1 MIKQKPTANLPVTDD
16 AHSTAELTLSPH
28 VETEPAAITVNDSK
42 ALMPLVLER
51 LRDFVNKSNSDAT
64 RRAYRVTMEQFQIFL
79 RNRGKNIVQATP
91 ADVLAFR
98 DGLIHGPKPLKPA
111 SVTLRLAA
119 LRSFYK
125 YLHLAG
131 LVPINPA
138 DTRLVTPPPP
148 PEMATTNALSPKE
161 VRMLLGSP
169 DRKEV
174 TGARDYVVLLLLAR
188 LALRAAEVCS
198 LRNQD
203 IVRVSARDVRGRSI
217 NWVIRVRV
225 KGGRERKL
233 PLPDDV
239 KTAIEDYL
247 KLDDEM
253 RRLTKGLN
261 PDAALIQR
269 TGMGRTLGGKP
280 LTTRALWNIV
290 NKYAEYVGLEQ
301 VHPHSFRHTAIT
313 RALDMGLS
321 YRDVQMMTGHK
332 TLLTV
337 QRYDAHR
344 EDMSRNAINELNY
357 EEE

>member
-1 MIKQKPTANLPVTDD
+1 MAKQKTNPPALIPEATTHPSDLMV
-16 AHSTAELTLSPH
+16 STSPGY
-28 VETEPAAITVNDSK
+28 ESTEISVSDSK
-42 ALMPLVLER
+42 SLMPLVLER

-91 ADVLAFR
+91 GDVLAFR
-98 DGLIHGPKPLKPA
+98 DGLIQGPKPLKPA

-203 IVRVSARDVRGRSI
+203 VIRVSARDIRGRSI

-239 KTAIEDYL
+239 KSAIEEYL

-290 NKYAEYVGLEQ
+290 NKYAEYVGLDQ

-357 EEE
+357 EDE